1 MAQRQPLTEER
12 NPSSLGLDRRSI
24 KEILQIMN
32 LEDKKVAEAVGQ
44 ELDQIARAVQ
54 AFIKSYKRG
63 GRIFYVGTGTS
74 GRLGVLDAVE
84 CPPTFGVAPE
94 RIQGLLAG
102 GEQAFSR
109 AVESEEDDRA
119 AGERLVEERG
129 MTEKD
134 LVVGISA
141 SGETPFVIGCIA
153 AAKSKGIKTVGITT
167 NPDSS
172 LVRLVDI
179 PIAPVVGPEVIAG
192 STRLKAGTAQKMV
205 LNMLSTAAMVKL
217 GKVYDN
223 LMIDM
228 RATNRK
234 LRRRAEEILKA
245 LTGEDPRKIREA
257 LAEADYEV
265 KPALVMLKAGISYEE
280 ARRLLE
286 KHEGFVRRVL
296 KELKLE
302 G

>member
-1 MAQRQPLTEER
+1 MAQQQPPTEER
-12 NPSSLGLDRRSI
+12 NPGSLGLDRRSI

-32 LEDKKVAEAVGQ
+32 LEDRKVAEAVGR
-44 ELDQIARAVQ
+44 ELDQIERAVQ
-54 AFIKSYKRG
+54 AFIESYKKG

-74 GRLGVLDAVE
+74 GRLGVLDSVE

-109 AVESEEDDRA
+109 AVESEEDNRA

-141 SGETPFVIGCIA
+141 SGETPFVIGCVE
-153 AAKSKGIKTVGITT
+153 AAKRIGIVTVGIAN
-167 NPDSS
+167 NPHCT
-172 LVRLVDI
+172 LARLVDI
-179 PIAPVVGPEVIAG
+179 PIIPVVGPEVIAG

-234 LRRRAEEILKA
+234 LRGRAEEILRS
-245 LTGEDPRKIREA
+245 LTGEDLRKIREA
-257 LAEADYEV
+257 LAEANYEV
-265 KPALVMLKAGISYEE
+265 KPALVMLKRGASY
-280 ARRLLE
+280 RRAKELLE
-286 KHEGFVRRVL
+286 KHEGLVREALR
-296 KELKLE
+296 ELDLE